1 LLFYPIVGILLSL
14 LIAFLAQNLDWFND
28 IEKIT
33 FLAKD
38 FLLLIGFSLIPV
50 MVFQVF
56 KQFMEGLSSTKEAM
70 FINISTTII
79 NIFLNYLLIF
89 GKFGFPEW
97 GLFGAGVATFIAR
110 FVSPFLLIFIF
121 LKRKKFEEYK
131 VKLIVFQKELFLKLA
146 KIGFPIGL
154 QMVFES
160 GAFAFSAIMIG
171 WIGEIPLAAHQIAL
185 NVGTATFLTTT
196 GISAAASVR
205 VAHFRGLGEVQ
216 NMRRAGLSAVL
227 LGAIFMG
234 ICGIVILSFN
244 NYIPTLYVSEYDL
257 NQAELQQIASSLLIL
272 VAIFQLSDGTQVVA
286 IGTLRGL
293 EDVKV
298 PTIITLLA
306 YWVTGIP
313 VGYFFGFVLQMGVQG
328 VWFGLISS
336 LSVAAIVLSVR
347 FLIISKRKLHE

>member
-1 LLFYPIVGILLSL
+1 
-14 LIAFLAQNLDWFND
+14 
-28 IEKIT
+28 
-33 FLAKD
+33 
-38 FLLLIGFSLIPV
+38 
-50 MVFQVF
+50 
-56 KQFMEGLSSTKEAM
+56 
-70 FINISTTII
+70 
-79 NIFLNYLLIF
+79 
-89 GKFGFPEW
+89 
-97 GLFGAGVATFIAR
+97 
-110 FVSPFLLIFIF
+110 
-121 LKRKKFEEYK
+121 
-131 VKLIVFQKELFLKLA
+131 
-146 KIGFPIGL
+146 
-154 QMVFES
+154 
-160 GAFAFSAIMIG
+160 
-171 WIGEIPLAAHQIAL
+171 
-185 NVGTATFLTTT
+185 
-196 GISAAASVR
+196 